1 MTVSNVDKIERKGL
15 IFNVQ
20 KYNMYDGPGVRTLVF
35 FKGCPLRCKWC
46 SNPESQS
53 RKAQILFKKNLCTN
67 CGRCVP
73 VCPVG
78 IHSIGMDRTHSIS
91 RNVDCIGCG
100 ECVRVC
106 LDSALSV
113 VGEAKTV
120 SEVLDIIEEDRAFYE
135 MSGGG
140 VTLGGGEVLMQPE
153 FALNV
158 LMGCKQRG
166 INTAIETCGY
176 TKRETILKI
185 AEFTDLFL
193 FDLKHIN
200 SERHYEL
207 TGVRNEWILENFT
220 ALIQGRFNVQA
231 RLPLMK
237 GVNDAEE
244 DIEQLIAFLQRFR
257 DRKNFKGVDLLPYHK
272 MGVGKYSQLD
282 AEYPVKEDLSLS
294 DAELERIENQF
305 KRRGFPVAI
314 IKH

>member
-1 MTVSNVDKIERKGL
+1 
-15 IFNVQ
+15 
-20 KYNMYDGPGVRTLVF
+20 MYDGPGVRTLVF

-53 RKAQILFKKNLCTN
+53 RKTQILFKKDLCAN
-67 CGRCVP
+67 CGKCVP

-78 IHSIGMDRTHSIS
+78 IHSIGVDRTHSIS
-91 RNVDCIGCG
+91 RNVDCVGCG
-100 ECVRVC
+100 ECVKVC
-106 LDSALSV
+106 PHKALSV
-113 VGEAKTV
+113 VGEQKTV
-120 SEVLDIIEEDRAFYE
+120 SEMVDIIEEDRAFYE

-158 LMGCKQRG
+158 LMGCKQHG
-166 INTAIETCGY
+166 INTAMETCGY

-220 ALIQGRFNVQA
+220 ALIESRFNVQA
-231 RLPLMK
+231 RLPLLK
-237 GVNDAEE
+237 GVNDAEA
-244 DIEQLIAFLQRFR
+244 DIEKLIEFLLPFR

-272 MGVGKYSQLD
+272 MGVGKYKQLD
-282 AEYPVKEDLSLS
+282 AEYPIQEDVALS
-294 DAELERIENQF
+294 DADLERIEKQF
-305 KRRGFPVAI
+305 KRHGFNVAI
-314 IKH
+314 IRH